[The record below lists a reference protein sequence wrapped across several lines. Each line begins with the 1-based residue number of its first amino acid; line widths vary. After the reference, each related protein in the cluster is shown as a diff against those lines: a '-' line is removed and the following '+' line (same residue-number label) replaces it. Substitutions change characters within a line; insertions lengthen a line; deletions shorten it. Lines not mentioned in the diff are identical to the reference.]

1 MSRRA
6 TAALPPTE
14 VAFTLPRGF
23 AGADGS
29 VHREGAM
36 RLARARD
43 ELEICRAPAARHDD
57 AYATVL
63 MLTRVITRLGDVA
76 VTPEVVED
84 LYAQD
89 FEHLVRLFEQLNA
102 DEPVGVVS
110 CPHCSEE
117 FEVDLTAVEDRT
129 LGK

>member
-1 MSRRA
+1 MKRV
-6 TAALPPTE
+6 TAPLAPTE
-14 VAFTLPRGF
+14 IAFTLPRGF
-23 AGADGS
+23 TAPDGT

-36 RLARARD
+36 RLARARA
-43 ELEICRAPAARHDD
+43 ELEVLRAPQARQDD
-57 AYATVL
+57 ALVTVL
-63 MLTRVITRLGDVA
+63 LLSRVITRLGDVA
-76 VTPEVVED
+76 VTPELVED

-89 FEHLVRLFEQLNA
+89 FEHLVRLFEQVNG

-110 CPHCSEE
+110 CPHCTEE